1 MYRSREERT
10 KPYELLHSSNPD
22 TLPVSLSIVKLDKR
36 VVCGCTGPDGGVT
49 QLDLHSDSISTSQC
63 VAGISKWNTPCDY
76 VYGISLSLYEDSHT
90 THVVDGT
97 PHTSHRVIGDPV
109 ADVYGAVVR
118 SNSAVLA
125 IADGVSWGKKPR
137 LAARCAVR
145 TALEYTSIAID
156 NINKAPN
163 SATIYGVLK
172 RSLLACH
179 ECILENKATLTT
191 LSVALVCP
199 LGGVDTEGG
208 AGWGVFV
215 ASVGD
220 SPVFLYSSKEATSFE
235 LTVGS
240 NPADGIRNPKNS
252 GGALGPAIGTH
263 PDLENLSYSFI
274 SVSHGDILMLM
285 TDGMSDNLLFLQPKT
300 GSFIAPPTRSLPVS
314 VTPLCDSI
322 TPLLS
327 RIERDQLSAQTVAAT
342 LMNSVVEATDERRR
356 FNSQCNKD
364 GIEVK
369 RRARVDEEFAKTVR
383 SMSGKLDHASILTY
397 QIGRK

>member
-1 MYRSREERT
+1 M
-10 KPYELLHSSNPD
+10 
-22 TLPVSLSIVKLDKR
+22 SLSIVKLDKR

-63 VAGISKWNTPCDY
+63 VAGISEWNTPCEY

-90 THVVDGT
+90 TQLVDGT
-97 PHTSHRVIGDPV
+97 PHISHGVIGDPV

-118 SNSAVLA
+118 NNSAVLA

-145 TALEYTSIAID
+145 TALDYTSVAID
-156 NINKAPN
+156 NINKAST
-163 SATIYGVLK
+163 SATIYDVLK
-172 RSLLACH
+172 KSMLACH

-199 LGGVDTEGG
+199 LGGVATEGR
-208 AGWGVFV
+208 ARWGVFV

-220 SPVFLYSSKEATSFE
+220 SPVFLYSSKEATTFE

-240 NPADGIRNPKNS
+240 NPADGIRNPKIS

-274 SVSHGDILMLM
+274 HVSDGDILLLM
-285 TDGMSDNLLFLQPKT
+285 TDGMSDNLLFLQPK
-300 GSFIAPPTRSLPVS
+300 GRSLIAPPTSVP
-314 VTPLCDSI
+314 VTPLCDSV
-322 TPLLS
+322 TSLLS
-327 RIERDQLSAQTVAAT
+327 RIEHDQLSAQTVAAT
-342 LMNSVVEATDERRR
+342 LMNSVVETTDARRR

-383 SMSGKLDHASILTY
+383 SMSGKLDHATILTY